1 MGAIPLQ
8 DEPLSMRLG
17 RLQPGQCEVLTPQQ
31 FDADFPSYLSL
42 VAQLKAA
49 VALANA
55 AGCSVEFI
63 GTDDV
68 VVAICRTLCPRR
80 IV

>member
-1 MGAIPLQ
+1 
-8 DEPLSMRLG
+8 
-17 RLQPGQCEVLTPQQ
+17 
-31 FDADFPSYLSL
+31 

-68 VVAICRTLCPRR
+68 VVSICRTLCPRR
-80 IV
+80 ISN